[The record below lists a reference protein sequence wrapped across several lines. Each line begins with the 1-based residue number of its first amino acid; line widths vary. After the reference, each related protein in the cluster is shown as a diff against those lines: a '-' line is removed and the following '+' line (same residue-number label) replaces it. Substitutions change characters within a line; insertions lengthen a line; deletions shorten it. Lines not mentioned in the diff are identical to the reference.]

1 MPGFAPGWIVPAS
14 KSSCHISV
22 SSAFCVTYGTGSSW
36 PALAGR
42 HVFQIGD
49 WRTVQKVAQPL
60 RGIARRSYWKCA
72 VGRLSSSS
80 RREWSL
86 LGASKIAT
94 PDSLNL
100 PVLWL
105 PREGQRYLKFDMTDL
120 GLASLRLEMSLTS
133 CPGCRFW
140 PPGVCCQFMVSRVCC
155 AVGDPCAMSLHFL
168 LFHPSCSWL
177 GAVREKG
184 PSLDQPGLFPELAF
198 SRAVAPFRIHLQSA
212 PSLLNCLISSI
223 QSSVKTKERDCRRP
237 LIEHKHDV
245 VVRLAW

>member
-1 MPGFAPGWIVPAS
+1 MPGFAPGWSVPAS

-100 PVLWL
+100 RVLWL

-133 CPGCRFW
+133 CAGCRFW
-140 PPGVCCQFMVSRVCC
+140 HLGSAVSLWFPACAAPWVTRV
-155 AVGDPCAMSLHFL
+155 PCLCIF
-168 LFHPSCSWL
+168 C
-177 GAVREKG
+177 
-184 PSLDQPGLFPELAF
+184 
-198 SRAVAPFRIHLQSA
+198 
-212 PSLLNCLISSI
+212 SSI
-223 QSSVKTKERDCRRP
+223 HPVLGLARF
-237 LIEHKHDV
+237 
-245 VVRLAW
+245 VRKARV